1 MISVRIDDRL
11 PMFSNKAKNYLNDA
25 LKEGAKDILVKS
37 TAKAPYKD
45 GGLRGNKDA
54 MQTGRMQWTVTYWNE
69 YARYQEFGGDGRR
82 VVRNYTTAGTG
93 KGYLKKSG
101 DEVANAMSLIFA
113 KHGGRA

>member
-25 LKEGAKDILVKS
+25 LKEGAKDILARS
-37 TAKAPYKD
+37 NDLAPYKD
-45 GGLRGNKDA
+45 GGLRVNKDA
-54 MQTGRMQWTVTYWNE
+54 NQTGRMQWTVTYWNK
-69 YARYQEFGGDGRR
+69 YARFQEFGGDGRR
-82 VVRNYTTAGTG
+82 VVRHYTTSGTG

-101 DEVANAMSLIFA
+101 DQVANAMSLIFA